1 MSLGVYSVTTKLL
14 KTWRSAHTYSYNVR
28 GSLWTLSEVH
38 HTSAFASK
46 RGTSARCSQAA
57 AAGTAPGKLAS
68 APSND
73 GRALLAGEACLC
85 AL

>member
-1 MSLGVYSVTTKLL
+1 M
-14 KTWRSAHTYSYNVR
+14 
-28 GSLWTLSEVH
+28 LSEVQ

-57 AAGTAPGKLAS
+57 AAGTAP
-68 APSND
+68 SND

-85 AL
+85 AR

>member
-14 KTWRSAHTYSYNVR
+14 KTWRSAHPYSYNVR
-28 GSLWTLSEVH
+28 GSLWMLSEVQ

-57 AAGTAPGKLAS
+57 AAGTAP
-68 APSND
+68 SND